1 MEEGSFKLRNK
12 WYYWATHSRIK
23 EIIKL
28 AKTIKKHF
36 YGITEAIRTG
46 LSNSV
51 AEGLNN
57 KVKTVVKRSYGFK
70 TAEYRNTMIYLVT
83 GKLDLCADL
92 PAQC

>member
-1 MEEGSFKLRNK
+1 MDDKELM
-12 WYYWATHSRIK
+12 RITMGVPSPW
-23 EIIKL
+23 L
-28 AKTIKKHF
+28 KKHF

-70 TAEYRNTMIYLVT
+70 TVEYRNTMIYLVT

-92 PAQC
+92 PTQC